1 MTAFAEIANRIRRA
15 ARNGERLHLDPAHVL
30 ALLASPIY
38 PLIAELESKE
48 LAASCQGNNDLGNSG
63 LRGAPTARNG
73 RFAGTT
79 ALQEPAV
86 ESQQG
91 AAISMMVIRQ
101 SKRNRHLPNTS
112 PGTESPKRSTR
123 TAGQA

>member
-1 MTAFAEIANRIRRA
+1 MTYAEIANRIRRA
-15 ARNGERLHLDPAHVL
+15 ARNGGRLHLDPAHVL

-48 LAASCQGNNDLGNSG
+48 LASLCPHSNDLDNSG

-73 RFAGTT
+73 RSAGTT
-79 ALQEPAV
+79 APLEPAV

-91 AAISMMVIRQ
+91 AAISTMVIRQ
-101 SKRNRHLPNTS
+101 SKRNRALPNTS
-112 PGTESPKRSTR
+112 PATASPKPSTR
-123 TAGQA
+123 TAVQA